1 MAQPATH
8 LEWVAHRLQSL
19 CYSARGGGRLRRASS
34 YAKGVS
40 EKVDSTAGVV
50 GAGLCA
56 NCGHARVIESA
67 RGSKFVLCG
76 LAATDA
82 RFPKYPRLPVL
93 QCVGYSPK
101 QT

>member
-8 LEWVAHRLQSL
+8 LEWVAYRLQ
-19 CYSARGGGRLRRASS
+19 CYSARCGGRLRRASS

-40 EKVDSTAGVV
+40 EKVDSAAELV

-56 NCGHARVIESA
+56 SCAHERVIESA

-76 LAATDA
+76 LAATDP
-82 RFPKYPRLPVL
+82 RFPRYPRLPVL